1 MTTKLIDELIISV
14 VPVLVGSGIRLFK
27 DGRPEQG
34 LELVSVKSFETG
46 LLQLHYK
53 I

>member
-14 VPVLVGSGIRLFK
+14 VQVLVGSGIRLFK
-27 DGRPEQG
+27 DGRPEQ
-34 LELVSVKSFETG
+34 ELVSAKSFETG